1 MGALEGKVA
10 VVLGASAEGGTGWAI
25 AERLAAD
32 GAKVVVA
39 ARRKEPLEELARRI
53 GGLAVVC
60 DAGKP
65 EEIAALANAA
75 VDAYGGIDI
84 GVMSAARPVVGNI
97 ADTSMAAVQKSLD
110 VNYIGHVAF
119 LQELGKFMNDNG
131 SFILIS
137 SLSATRPVQGFFP
150 YACAK
155 AATDALVRYA
165 ALEFGPRGIRVNSI
179 LPGPIKT
186 VMGAHLYEA
195 PGSEEA
201 FAREIPLGRVGQP
214 EDFAHITAMLAG
226 DHYMTGLNIEACG
239 GINLNRVPRADELP
253 GGEGS
258 YNNTID

>member
-1 MGALEGKVA
+1 MGTLNGKVA

-25 AERLAAD
+25 AEKLASE

-39 ARRKEPLEELARRI
+39 ARRMEPLQELARRI
-53 GGLAVVC
+53 DGLAVVC
-60 DAGKP
+60 DAGRP
-65 EEIAALANAA
+65 EDVAALAKAA
-75 VDAYGGIDI
+75 ADAFGGIDI
-84 GVMSAARPVVGNI
+84 GVMSAARPVVGAI
-97 ADTSMAAVQKSLD
+97 ADTSLKAVQKSLD
-110 VNYIGHVAF
+110 VNYLGHVAF
-119 LQELGKFMNDNG
+119 LQEVGKYMRDNG

-201 FAREIPLGRVGQP
+201 FAREIPLGRVGLP
-214 EDFAHITAMLAG
+214 EDFAHLTAVLAG

-239 GINLNRVPRADELP
+239 GIHLNRVPREDELP
-253 GGEGS
+253 GGEGT
-258 YNNTID
+258 YNNAID